1 MRPLVL
7 RMEAFGPYSSPTTV
21 DFTKMGSGLF
31 LITGNTG
38 SGKTMI
44 FDAMTYALFGQT
56 SGSRRSSESLHSDL
70 TSAKPRVSLEFEH
83 LGTRYEVVRE
93 PPYMRTTRTG
103 EVKKTSPKAEL
114 YSNGE
119 LMASSVRDVN
129 ARVEGILG
137 MDPDQWGQIVMLAQG
152 EFMKLL
158 DTNSKDRTEIL
169 RNLFGTDAYRDL
181 QDTLA
186 KLSSEKGLSY
196 KHMVEDTDGKLSEFR
211 TDLTDDLVGMP
222 RDEQSKVIALTI
234 ERDGS
239 AVKALECKKK
249 ETDAAYM
256 AAVERKAEA
265 GSLDAKFQEL
275 GTVERRLADLD
286 SRREE
291 FEGKIAM
298 RDMIARS
305 APVAAAETELK
316 AQNARLRTVE
326 EDLEG
331 AEAGI
336 GRQTEILSELYSRSE
351 EVECAR
357 REVDELGFANSRIRD
372 MMPRYARARSL
383 SDTVERLEEEM
394 SQASMSKE
402 SSLRSL
408 AEFETELSDVTSRI
422 EGSSD
427 AEARLAS
434 GTAKLDALRA
444 ESHRLRAERT
454 AGSVTLDLE
463 SQIRRLENSFSMHD
477 AQARALAVQFESAES
492 LFLRS
497 QAGMLASGLVDGEP
511 CPVCGSVHHPSP
523 ASVPD
528 GVPDRESINRLRKR
542 REKEE
547 EARSKVAEELAARR
561 AEYDT
566 GLARLREV
574 SGCDGDASACMGALD
589 GIIADSDDRESELAI
604 EIKGLEALISGLG
617 KLKERRT
624 YLEDR
629 REYMRRSVDDLSRR
643 LSSLDTD
650 LAAAKAEMGTVAE
663 GLTYGSEEEAQAA
676 IRSNDGTI
684 AERTAFIDDIA
695 SRRTMAE
702 RDLAVLTSGKEQA
715 EREIDVLL
723 PLIDETARRLNSML
737 TELGLDMDGFHR
749 LSGIDIDALNSEI
762 TGYTSERDHCAMR
775 SSELR
780 TELDGRTR
788 PDMDGVQRAVDECN
802 AVRESVDR
810 ELSAASER
818 LDRNRSLWDS
828 LQSGWEELEKRGREL
843 DALQEMADAANGRLT
858 GSVKVQF
865 EQFVQARYFD
875 RVLES
880 ANARLSDMS
889 GGRFELCRRTDSTDL
904 RSQTALDIDV
914 LDNFTGKVRTVRS
927 LSGGESFK
935 AALSLALG
943 LSDTI
948 QMVAGGSRVDA
959 LFIDEGFG
967 SLDSDSLNQALDVLD
982 GLTAGNVMVGVI
994 SHVDL
999 LRERIDRKI
1008 CVTRRKEGSVVETV
1022 VD

>member
-21 DFTKMGSGLF
+21 DFTRMGSGLF

-93 PPYMRTTRTG
+93 PPYMKATRSG
-103 EVKKTSPKAEL
+103 ELKKTPPKAEL

-119 LMASSVRDVN
+119 ILASSVRDVN
-129 ARVEGILG
+129 TRVEGILG
-137 MDPDQWGQIVMLAQG
+137 MDSEQWGQIVMLAQG

-158 DTNSKDRTEIL
+158 DTNSKDRTQIL

-181 QDTLA
+181 QETLA
-186 KLSSEKGLSY
+186 KLSSEKGSSY
-196 KHMVEDTDGKLSEFR
+196 RHMVEDTDGKLSEFR

-222 RDEQSKVIALTI
+222 REEQSKVIMLTI
-234 ERDGS
+234 DRDDS
-239 AVKALECKKK
+239 AVKALGCRKK
-249 ETDAAYM
+249 EADEAYM
-256 AAVERKAEA
+256 AAVEKKAEA

-275 GTVERRLADLD
+275 EAVERRLTDLD

-291 FEGKIAM
+291 FEGKVAM

-305 APVAAAETELK
+305 APVAAAETEMK

-326 EDLEG
+326 EELES

-336 GRQTEILSELYSRSE
+336 GRLTETLSELGSRSE
-351 EVECAR
+351 EVERAR
-357 REVDELGFANSRIRD
+357 KEVDELGFANSRIRD

-383 SDTVERLEEEM
+383 SDTVQRLEGTIDQT
-394 SQASMSKE
+394 SRSRE
-402 SSLRSL
+402 SSQKSL
-408 AEFETELSDVTSRI
+408 AEFETELSDVVSRI

-434 GTAKLDALRA
+434 GAAKLETIRA
-444 ESHRLRAERT
+444 ESNRLRNERT
-454 AGSVTLDLE
+454 SGSATLELE

-477 AQARALAVQFESAES
+477 TQVRSLSDQLESSES

-542 REKEE
+542 KEKEE
-547 EARSKVAEELAARR
+547 DARSKAAEELAARR
-561 AEYDT
+561 AEYGT
-566 GLARLREV
+566 GLARLRKA
-574 SGCDGDASACMGALD
+574 SGCEGDASACMDALD
-589 GIIADSDDRESELAI
+589 RTIADSDDRESELAT
-604 EIKGLEALISGLG
+604 EVRDLKMLISGLE
-617 KLKERRT
+617 KLRERRS

-629 REYMRRSVDDLSRR
+629 REYMRRSVEDLSQRM
-643 LSSLDTD
+643 SSLEAE
-650 LAAAKAEMGTVAE
+650 LAAARAEMATVCE
-663 GLTYGSEEEAQAA
+663 GLTYGSEEEALAA
-676 IRSNDGTI
+676 MRSNEGVI
-684 AERTAFIDDIA
+684 AERTAFIEDIG
-695 SRRTMAE
+695 SRKSRAE
-702 RDLAVLTSGKEQA
+702 KDLAVLTNGKEQA
-715 EREIDVLL
+715 EREINTLV
-723 PLIDETARRLNSML
+723 PLIDEAGRRLDSML
-737 TELGLDMDGFHR
+737 TDLGLDMEGFHR
-749 LSGIDIDALNSEI
+749 LSGIDIDALNTEI

-780 TELDGRTR
+780 TELDGRAR
-788 PDMDGVQRAVDECN
+788 PDMEEVERAVDECV
-802 AVRESVDR
+802 AVRDSIGE
-810 ELSAASER
+810 ELAVASER
-818 LDRNRSLWDS
+818 LNRNRSLWES
-828 LQSGWEELEKRGREL
+828 LQARWEELEKRGKEL
-843 DALQEMADAANGRLT
+843 DALQEMADAANGKLT
-858 GSVKVQF
+858 GHVRIQF

-880 ANARLSDMS
+880 ANSRLSDMS
-889 GGRFELCRRTDSTDL
+889 GGRFELCRKIDSTDL

-914 LDNFTGKVRTVRS
+914 LDNFTGKVRTVKS

-948 QMVAGGSRVDA
+948 QMVAGGCRVDA